1 MAWSAIL
8 DRVKARAPW
17 LLAIAAIAFPAR
29 ADELGDAGLTSGDGA
44 VPTEALPP
52 GPDPTT
58 RPEGDTAVP
67 PSTVEPVT
75 PEPSAEF
82 DWPASPDEPTREPA
96 RPVARAKWY
105 GGQTLAVD
113 GVSFGMLF
121 AVPVLGGFG
130 YLFGGPVVHAVHGQ
144 GGVGAGSFLLR
155 VGMPVMGAFLGCA
168 IQGDSSGEFSCLGGA
183 LVGFGLGALG
193 VVVIDASLLA
203 YEEPQENPKKP
214 RILTMGH
221 ATRHG
226 GQIGIAGSF

>member
-1 MAWSAIL
+1 MSTAPEAAMAPPLRLPDDDLRDVRRAHTPFPL
-8 DRVKARAPW
+8 DR
-17 LLAIAAIAFPAR
+17 IA
-29 ADELGDAGLTSGDGA
+29 LWA
-44 VPTEALPP
+44 V
-52 GPDPTT
+52 
-58 RPEGDTAVP
+58 
-67 PSTVEPVT
+67 TV
-75 PEPSAEF
+75 
-82 DWPASPDEPTREPA
+82 
-96 RPVARAKWY
+96 
-105 GGQTLAVD
+105 G
-113 GVSFGMLF
+113 
-121 AVPVLGGFG
+121 VLGGFG

-193 VVVIDASLLA
+193 AVVIDASLLA